1 MFASKV
7 KDEEETTM
15 KKILFLL
22 FVFVLLTGILGMA
35 NLFAKG
41 QQEEETPSKL
51 VYMTPSWGAPS
62 EELLAKFKKE
72 TGITVEVSTL
82 SASDLKNK
90 VMTAAAGKVNPAD
103 IIFVGISH
111 LGVFGSAGILRPLDN
126 LVSDEVF
133 GKLYGRDSFK
143 IEGKTYCVPLYQQ
156 MVMIDYDKK
165 KLGEIGLTGADIKT
179 WNDFENAA
187 LKVKKQGILEY
198 PLAFAVRHW
207 SWYLIALSTGSNLF
221 DSNMNPTFG
230 DPNSPGY
237 KAYERLIN
245 WYREG
250 LISPE
255 RLTSPNPH
263 PQFWAGQAVFHQAW
277 QGSLAISNNPKKSK
291 VAPNA
296 DYLLL
301 PEQHYT
307 WGLPAGLAVSTYTK
321 YPKASLKFINFMV
334 SEDAQNFMYTTNGM
348 FPALKSL
355 FRKLGAEGKI
365 EGYKVMAEQAKYVK
379 TLPYSTPWFAEF
391 ETELKN
397 GLVRV
402 ARKEQTVAEAIKA
415 LVEYQQKLK
424 KEYE

>member
-1 MFASKV
+1 
-7 KDEEETTM
+7 M
-15 KKILFLL
+15 KKLIFLFTTA
-22 FVFVLLTGILGMA
+22 VMITGMVGIGS
-35 NLFAKG
+35 LFAKG
-41 QQEEETPSKL
+41 QQEKEVPSKL
-51 VYMTPSWGAPS
+51 VYITPSWGAPS
-62 EELLAKFKKE
+62 EALLAKFKDQ
-72 TGITVEVSTL
+72 TGINVEVSTL
-82 SASDLKNK
+82 SADDLKNK

-111 LGVFGSAGILRPLDN
+111 FGVFGSAGILSPLDG
-126 LVSDEVF
+126 LVSDETF
-133 GKLYGRDSFK
+133 DKIYGRDSFK
-143 IEGKTYCVPLYQQ
+143 IDGKTYCVPLYQQ

-165 KLGEIGLTGADIKT
+165 KLGEIGLKGEDIRT
-179 WNDFENAA
+179 WDDFENAA
-187 LKVKKQGILEY
+187 LKTKKEGILEY

-207 SWYLIALSTGSNLF
+207 SWYLIALSTGSKLF
-221 DSNMNPTFG
+221 DSDMNPTFG
-230 DPNSPGY
+230 SPDSPGY
-237 KAYERLIN
+237 KAYARLIK

-263 PQFWAGQAVFHQAW
+263 PSFWAGQALFHQAW

-296 DYLLL
+296 GYLLL
-301 PEQHYT
+301 PEKHYT
-307 WGLPAGLAVSTYTK
+307 WGLPAGLAVSKYTK
-321 YPKASLKFINFMV
+321 YPKASLKFINFMI
-334 SEDAQNFMYTTNGM
+334 SEDAQNFMYSTNGM

-355 FRKLGAEGKI
+355 FKELGDQGKI
-365 EGYKVMAEQAKYVK
+365 DGYKVMAEQAKYVT

-402 ARKEQTVAEAIKA
+402 ARKEQTVDEAIKA
-415 LVEYQQKLK
+415 LIAQQQKLK

>member
-1 MFASKV
+1 
-7 KDEEETTM
+7 M
-15 KKILFLL
+15 KKSVIFLGVVILIIGM
-22 FVFVLLTGILGMA
+22 VGIG

-41 QQEEETPSKL
+41 QEEEGKPEKL
-51 VYMTPSWGAPS
+51 VYITPSWGAPS
-62 EELLAKFKKE
+62 EELLAKFKAQ

-82 SASDLKNK
+82 SANDLKNK

-103 IIFVGISH
+103 VIFVGISNF
-111 LGVFGSAGILRPLDN
+111 GTFGSAGILRSLDG

-133 GKLYGRDSFK
+133 SKVYGRDSFK
-143 IEGKTYCVPLYQQ
+143 IDGKTYCVPLYQQ
-156 MVMIDYDKK
+156 MVMVDYDKK
-165 KLGEIGLTGADIKT
+165 KLGMIGLKGEDIKT
-179 WNDFENAA
+179 WDDFENAA
-187 LKVKKQGILEY
+187 IKCKKEGIVTY

-207 SWYLIALSTGSNLF
+207 SWYLIALSSGSNLF

-230 DPNSPGY
+230 SPDSIGY
-237 KAYERLIN
+237 KAYARLIR

-263 PQFWAGQAVFHQAW
+263 PSFWAGQAVFHQAW
-277 QGSLAISNNPKKSK
+277 QGSLAIANNPKKSK

-296 DYLLL
+296 TYLLL
-301 PEQHYT
+301 PEKHYT
-307 WGLPAGLAVSTYTK
+307 WGLPAGLAVSKYTK
-321 YPKASLKFINFMV
+321 YPKASLEFINFMI
-334 SEDAQNFMYTTNGM
+334 SEEAQRFMYFTNGM

-355 FRKLGAEGKI
+355 FKELGAEGKI
-365 EGYKVMAEQAKYVK
+365 DGYKVMAEQAKYVK
-379 TLPYSTPWFAEF
+379 TLPYSMPWFSEF

-402 ARKEQTVAEAIKA
+402 ARKEQTVDEAIKA
-415 LVEYQQKLK
+415 LIAYQQKLK